1 MWNPPTSV
9 HLLFLVKD
17 LAEVKR
23 MAYIFAIILA
33 FIGCAIMYLG
43 RWHIGTLFG
52 SSDAVNAETAKII
65 PIFLISVPFVAITRI
80 STAGFYATEKAV
92 SSYIL
97 TFIEPVLMLVL
108 MLILPPL
115 LGGQIMI
122 WWSTVFVRIIS
133 AVLAIFMTK
142 LSNRIF

>member
-1 MWNPPTSV
+1 
-9 HLLFLVKD
+9 
-17 LAEVKR
+17 
-23 MAYIFAIILA
+23 
-33 FIGCAIMYLG
+33 
-43 RWHIGTLFG
+43 
-52 SSDAVNAETAKII
+52 
-65 PIFLISVPFVAITRI
+65 
-80 STAGFYATEKAV
+80 
-92 SSYIL
+92 
-97 TFIEPVLMLVL
+97 MLVL